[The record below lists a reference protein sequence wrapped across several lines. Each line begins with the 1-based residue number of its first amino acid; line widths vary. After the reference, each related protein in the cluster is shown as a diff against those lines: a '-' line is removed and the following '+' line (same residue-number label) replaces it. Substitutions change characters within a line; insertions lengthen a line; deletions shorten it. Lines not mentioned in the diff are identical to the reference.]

1 MNILKV
7 KTLICFQN
15 QKEQWNVTN
24 LAVTLGEEK
33 YAVSRVL
40 TVLEKEGLI
49 DKSNRRKPILTKKG
63 KMAAEAYSQ
72 KVELVIGHLLSTGVS
87 QEVAREDAVTIASY
101 CKEETLE
108 ALTKEEIAKRVK
120 YGFRE
125 GMEFDGE
132 RLSRRYPDGNYHFSE
147 GAASGA

>member
-1 MNILKV
+1 
-7 KTLICFQN
+7 
-15 QKEQWNVTN
+15 
-24 LAVTLGEEK
+24 
-33 YAVSRVL
+33 
-40 TVLEKEGLI
+40 
-49 DKSNRRKPILTKKG
+49 
-63 KMAAEAYSQ
+63 MAAEAYSQ

-108 ALTKEEIAKRVK
+108 ALKKEEIAKRVK

-132 RLSRRYPDGNYHFSE
+132 RLSRRYPDGNYPIPFTIFRRSCI
-147 GAASGA
+147 GSMKSQCGMSGLKILVF

>member
-49 DKSNRRKPILTKKG
+49 DKSNRRKPILNEKG
-63 KMAAEAYSQ
+63 KDGGGSVQSESRTGYWTSAEY
-72 KVELVIGHLLSTGVS
+72 
-87 QEVAREDAVTIASY
+87 R
-101 CKEETLE
+101 
-108 ALTKEEIAKRVK
+108 
-120 YGFRE
+120 GFAGGGE
-125 GMEFDGE
+125 GKM
-132 RLSRRYPDGNYHFSE
+132 P
-147 GAASGA
+147 

>member
-49 DKSNRRKPILTKKG
+49 KVIGENRYLRKRERWRRKRTVRK
-63 KMAAEAYSQ
+63 
-72 KVELVIGHLLSTGVS
+72 
-87 QEVAREDAVTIASY
+87 
-101 CKEETLE
+101 
-108 ALTKEEIAKRVK
+108 
-120 YGFRE
+120 
-125 GMEFDGE
+125 
-132 RLSRRYPDGNYHFSE
+132 
-147 GAASGA
+147 

>member
-49 DKSNRRKPILTKKG
+49 AKINIADAGSRIQNFVFKVRK
-63 KMAAEAYSQ
+63 
-72 KVELVIGHLLSTGVS
+72 
-87 QEVAREDAVTIASY
+87 
-101 CKEETLE
+101 
-108 ALTKEEIAKRVK
+108 
-120 YGFRE
+120 
-125 GMEFDGE
+125 
-132 RLSRRYPDGNYHFSE
+132 
-147 GAASGA
+147 

>member
-108 ALTKEEIAKRVK
+108 ALKKEEIAKQIGRAHV
-120 YGFRE
+120 
-125 GMEFDGE
+125 
-132 RLSRRYPDGNYHFSE
+132 
-147 GAASGA
+147 

>member
-24 LAVTLGEEK
+24 LAVTLGAEK

-49 DKSNRRKPILTKKG
+49 DKSNR
-63 KMAAEAYSQ
+63 
-72 KVELVIGHLLSTGVS
+72 
-87 QEVAREDAVTIASY
+87 
-101 CKEETLE
+101 
-108 ALTKEEIAKRVK
+108 
-120 YGFRE
+120 
-125 GMEFDGE
+125 
-132 RLSRRYPDGNYHFSE
+132 
-147 GAASGA
+147 